1 MEFQRATLL
10 DCGKAEGTVVVIDVL
25 RAFSTAA
32 YAFAAGVRQI
42 QLVSTV
48 EAARLRRQMPGA
60 LVMGEVEGLPVPGF
74 DFSNS
79 PPQFNGL
86 DLGGRLLIQRTIWHP
101 GCSAQPAGGALAG
114 NQPSTLQPLPRHPAL
129 SPSRVTL

>member
-1 MEFQRATLL
+1 MEFQRAPLL

-48 EAARLRRQMPGA
+48 EAALELRRQMPGA

-86 DLGGRLLIQRTIWHP
+86 DLGGRLLIQRTTSGTQGAVRSRRASTCW
-101 GCSAQPAGGALAG
+101 QPAS
-114 NQPSTLQPLPRHPAL
+114 STLQPLPAIQQL
-129 SPSRVTL
+129 SLPG